1 MKHYYLNKVAMAV
14 LLALLLFFGTR
25 TLIDLVYEEH
35 LPETPG
41 YEVAGAEEELVHGD
55 KKKDGPD
62 KGAEFIAALNK
73 ADPAKGE
80 QGIGLC
86 KVCHSFEKGG
96 PNMIGPG
103 LYGVVGQKIAA
114 HEGFNYSA
122 ALKDHG
128 GDWTFENM
136 NAWLENPAGF
146 AAGTSM
152 AFPGIKDLQKRADV
166 IAYLNQTSD
175 NPLPIPEPKAAPTA
189 DEKAE
194 GAPEESGKAEVLA
207 LLAEADPVKGEQ
219 AAALCKVCHTFDA
232 GGASMVGPNLH
243 NVVGA
248 DVGHVEGFN
257 YSAALKDKGGA
268 WTYERLD
275 EWLAN
280 PQAFAPGTTMAFP
293 GIPDAK
299 KRANVIAFL
308 RSHTEN
314 PPELPA
320 GDAEAAPAEDAAK
333 AEEEAKPAEEDA
345 KPAEEEAAPAEEEAK
360 PSEEEAKPEEAAA
373 PVEDEAKPAEE
384 SAAEEPKEAEADTI
398 VNSPKVSDDAPT
410 APHVGEPPSPNQPQP
425 VVPGN
430 DSAATE
436 ADTQDAAKE
445 MTDETMGETIVN
457 SPKVSA
463 DAPSEPHKGE
473 PPSPNQPQP
482 VVPKDESS
490 TVTRAVEPNSSGDSG
505 STSSQPEPVY
515 PNGKP
520 EGL

>member
-1 MKHYYLNKVAMAV
+1 M
-14 LLALLLFFGTR
+14 
-25 TLIDLVYEEH
+25 
-35 LPETPG
+35 
-41 YEVAGAEEELVHGD
+41 
-55 KKKDGPD
+55 
-62 KGAEFIAALNK
+62 
-73 ADPAKGE
+73 
-80 QGIGLC
+80 
-86 KVCHSFEKGG
+86 
-96 PNMIGPG
+96 
-103 LYGVVGQKIAA
+103 
-114 HEGFNYSA
+114 
-122 ALKDHG
+122 
-128 GDWTFENM
+128 
-136 NAWLENPAGF
+136 
-146 AAGTSM
+146 
-152 AFPGIKDLQKRADV
+152 
-166 IAYLNQTSD
+166 
-175 NPLPIPEPKAAPTA
+175 
-189 DEKAE
+189 
-194 GAPEESGKAEVLA
+194 LA
-207 LLAEADPVKGEQ
+207 LLAEADPAKGVQ
-219 AAALCKVCHTFDA
+219 AAALCTVCHTVDA

-333 AEEEAKPAEEDA
+333 AEEEAKPAEE
-345 KPAEEEAAPAEEEAK
+345 
-360 PSEEEAKPEEAAA
+360 EAKPEEAAA

-457 SPKVSA
+457 SPKVSP

-490 TVTRAVEPNSSGDSG
+490 TVTRADEPNSSGDSG